1 MTTSPSPWLLD
12 PDVVFL
18 NHGSFGACPRPV
30 MEEQQRWRERLERE
44 PVRFMA
50 RDLEGLM
57 DEARGKVAAFVGA
70 DSGDLVFVPNTTS
83 GVNAVLRSL
92 SFASGDEL
100 LLTSHEYNACAN
112 AVRFVAQAAGAQVKV
127 VDLPFPCAGPE
138 QVTETILA
146 AVTPHT
152 RLALL
157 DHVTSPTGLILP
169 LAQLV
174 AELDDRGIDTL
185 VDGAHSP
192 GMIPVDLNRL
202 GAAYY
207 TGNLH
212 KWVCAPKAAGFLH
225 VRRDRQDAIRPLAIS
240 HGANSQRTDRSR
252 FQLEFD
258 WMGTFDPSSFLSV
271 PAALNFMATLSPDGW
286 PGVMTANRKLALAA
300 RAMLCEALH
309 CPPPAPDEMIGSLA
323 SVRLPDGSGE
333 ASPSPLYQDPLQER
347 ILETAGIQVPVM
359 PWPAPPHRLLR
370 VSAQIYNRPD
380 DYRRLAE
387 VLVPLLAA
395 EREG

>member
-1 MTTSPSPWLLD
+1 MTTPPSPWLLD
-12 PDVVFL
+12 PDVIFL

-30 MEEQQRWRERLERE
+30 MEDQQRWRERLERE

-57 DEARGKVAAFVGA
+57 DEARQTVAAFVGA
-70 DSGDLVFVPNTTS
+70 DPCDLVFVPNTTT

-92 SFASGDEL
+92 TFAPGDEL

-112 AVRFVAQAAGAQVKV
+112 AVRYVAQVSGAQVNV
-127 VDLPFPCAGPE
+127 VDLPFPCVGPD
-138 QVTETILA
+138 QVMERILA
-146 AVTPHT
+146 AVTPRT

-169 LAQLV
+169 LAHLV
-174 AELDDRGIDTL
+174 AELDHRGIDTL

-192 GMIPVDLNRL
+192 GMIPVDLDSL

-207 TGNLH
+207 AGNLH

-225 VRRDRQDAIRPLAIS
+225 VRRDRQDSIHPLAIS

-271 PAALNFMATLSPDGW
+271 PTALKFMAGLSPDGW
-286 PGVMTANRKLALAA
+286 PGVMAANRKLALEA
-300 RAMLCEALH
+300 RTLLCEALH
-309 CPPPAPDEMIGSLA
+309 CPSPAPDEMIGSLA
-323 SVRLPDGSGE
+323 SVQLPDGSGE
-333 ASPSPLYQDPLQER
+333 PSPSPLYQDPLQER

-370 VSAQIYNRPD
+370 VSAQAYNRPD
-380 DYRRLAE
+380 DYRRLAK